1 MVHPL
6 NFLLLVK
13 VSEGTTQGDLLAVA
27 MYALAV
33 TPLIDSLHHHHQNVS
48 QAWFADDA
56 TAAGQL
62 IATYAM
68 VEAINFSL
76 WAHSMVT
83 IIMLQKHTLLS
94 SHSSMTWQNSYLRT
108 LMFKY
113 TCHGQCH
120 LGAAIGTQLY
130 IY

>member
-13 VSEGTTQGDLLAVA
+13 VNLHPLSEGTIQGDLFAMA

-56 TAAGQL
+56 TAVTERVDSNL
-62 IATYAM
+62 YAM
-68 VEAINFSL
+68 VEATSL
-76 WAHSMVT
+76 FGP
-83 IIMLQKHTLLS
+83 TLWLS
-94 SHSSMTWQNSYLRT
+94 S
-108 LMFKY
+108 
-113 TCHGQCH
+113 
-120 LGAAIGTQLY
+120 
-130 IY
+130 